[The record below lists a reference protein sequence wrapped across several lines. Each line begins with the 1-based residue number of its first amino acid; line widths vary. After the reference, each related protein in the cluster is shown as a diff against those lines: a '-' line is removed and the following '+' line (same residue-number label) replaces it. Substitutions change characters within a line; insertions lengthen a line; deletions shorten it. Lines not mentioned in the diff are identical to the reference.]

1 LTKSFPP
8 IVKKE
13 DEDRMKQPVLTC
25 LDMEG
30 VLTPEIWLAVS
41 EKTGIADLKVTTR
54 DIPDYDELMQF
65 RLKILADHRVRLA
78 DIRKVITELRPLE
91 GASAF
96 LDWLRAR
103 CQVIILSD
111 TFYDFVAPLM
121 EQLGYPTIFCHTLD
135 IDEEGFVRNYHLRQ
149 ADQKRHA
156 VAALKNLKFRVLA
169 AGDSYND
176 ISMLKEADAGVLFCP
191 PASIQSEFPQFPVAR
206 SYTELQGELCRAGEL
221 AP

>member
-1 LTKSFPP
+1 
-8 IVKKE
+8 
-13 DEDRMKQPVLTC
+13 MKQPVLTC

-41 EKTGIADLKVTTR
+41 DKTGIADLKVTTR

-65 RLKILADHRVRLA
+65 RLKILADHRVRIA
-78 DIRKVITELRPLE
+78 DIRNVVAELRPLE

-121 EQLGYPTIFCHTLD
+121 QQLHYPSLFCHTLD
-135 IDEEGFVRNYHLRQ
+135 IDDEGSILNYHLRQ
-149 ADQKRHA
+149 VDQKRHA

-176 ISMLKEADAGVLFCP
+176 ISMLNEANAGVLFCP
-191 PASIQSEFPQFPVAR
+191 PDVIKSEFPQFPVAQT
-206 SYTELQGELCRAGEL
+206 YGELQNELCHAGGFI
-221 AP
+221 P

>member
-1 LTKSFPP
+1 
-8 IVKKE
+8 
-13 DEDRMKQPVLTC
+13 MKQPVLTC

-41 EKTGIADLKVTTR
+41 EKTGIKDLNVTTR

-65 RLKILADHRVRLA
+65 RLKILADHQVRIS
-78 DIRKVITELRPLE
+78 DIRNVVAELRPLE

-96 LDWLRAR
+96 LDWLRER

-111 TFYDFVAPLM
+111 TFYDLVAPLM
-121 EQLGYPTIFCHTLD
+121 KQLQYPSIFCHTLD
-135 IDEEGFVRNYHLRQ
+135 IDEEGFIRNYHLRQ

-176 ISMLKEADAGVLFCP
+176 ISMLKEADTGVLFCP
-191 PASIQSEFPQFPVAR
+191 PYSIKSEFPQFPVVK
-206 SYTELQGELCRAGEL
+206 SYAELQNEFCRAGGF
-221 AP
+221 AQ

>member
-1 LTKSFPP
+1 
-8 IVKKE
+8 
-13 DEDRMKQPVLTC
+13 MKQPILTC

-54 DIPDYDELMQF
+54 DISDYDELMQF
-65 RLKILADHRVRLA
+65 RLKILADHQVRIA
-78 DIRKVITELRPLE
+78 DIRKVVAELRPLE

-96 LDWLRAR
+96 LDWLRAQ

-111 TFYDFVAPLM
+111 TFYDLVAPLM
-121 EQLGYPTIFCHTLD
+121 QQLQYPSIFCHTLD
-135 IDEEGFVRNYHLRQ
+135 IDDDGFIRNYHLRQ
-149 ADQKRHA
+149 PDQKRHA
-156 VAALKNLKFRVLA
+156 VAALKNLNFRVLA

-191 PASIQSEFPQFPVAR
+191 PDSIKSEFPQFPVAK
-206 SYTELQGELCRAGEL
+206 SYSELQNQFCRAGGL